1 LTNGTIRQL
10 LDRRDL
16 AAARYRS
23 AASRRL
29 GLGDSEM
36 LAVAHLAQRGRLTPT
51 EIAGLLDLSS
61 GGVSALVQRLEE
73 AGNVVR
79 EPHPTDGRSSVVR
92 LSPAFV
98 ESARRVFG
106 PLAADLDELSDELDD
121 DQHRVI
127 ERFLVRVVD
136 ASEHHAD
143 RVHGKLHGGDDP
155 GSTPVPTLWG

>member
-1 LTNGTIRQL
+1 LTDGNIRQL

-29 GLGDSEM
+29 GLGESEM

-73 AGNVVR
+73 SGHVVR
-79 EPHPTDGRSSVVR
+79 EPHPTDGRSTVVR
-92 LSPAFV
+92 LSPQHV
-98 ESARRVFG
+98 ERSRRVFG
-106 PLAADLDELSDELDD
+106 PLAADLDELGDELDD
-121 DQHRVI
+121 GQRRVI
-127 ERFLVRVVD
+127 ERFLLRVVD
-136 ASEHHAD
+136 VSEHHAD
-143 RVHGKLHGGDDP
+143 RAYGELHGGGES